1 MLAEL
6 EGRGVCD
13 RDFGVGT
20 ASWVAAETRAPRV
33 RVSVAGAVGDPT
45 AQAVGGRLRRCRRAG
60 SVSAHANALGDAVAN
75 PRVGD
80 LIADLE
86 AELVEAAQHCPFE
99 IWKRDL
105 TVLVELLDQDGGYDP
120 NQDLAANT
128 LHASLV
134 GDARLVISG
143 ELVGENALVVAQ
155 ALNMKADELAR
166 QLPQRPQP
174 DRRRRHARRV
184 QRCSLWRWPNC
195 AGPDWPPTPP
205 SPEPPT
211 PTSPWSSAPKARR
224 PSTTNPVRYVLPDWF
239 GRDDERPGLFTVD
252 GDRLTTLERYQHL
265 LCDAGVTALIVDSLG
280 VPLDLGQSVRLATPA
295 QRRALAVRDGGCVFP
310 GCDAP
315 VSWCDAHHVDWYEHG
330 GPTDIANLALLCR
343 RHHGITHRHG
353 WTMTT
358 TPDQHFTWTTPT
370 GHTLH
375 SQRHLGRPPPG
386 Q

>member
-1 MLAEL
+1 M
-6 EGRGVCD
+6 
-13 RDFGVGT
+13 
-20 ASWVAAETRAPRV
+20 
-33 RVSVAGAVGDPT
+33 
-45 AQAVGGRLRRCRRAG
+45 
-60 SVSAHANALGDAVAN
+60 
-75 PRVGD
+75 
-80 LIADLE
+80 
-86 AELVEAAQHCPFE
+86 EAAQHCPFE

-155 ALNMKADELAR
+155 ALNLKADELAR
-166 QLPQRPQP
+166 RYRHDHNQSDDVDMPARSTLLALALAELCRAGLATDPATTRAPHP
-174 DRRRRHARRV
+174 DVTLVIRT
-184 QRCSLWRWPNC
+184 Q
-195 AGPDWPPTPP
+195 
-205 SPEPPT
+205 
-211 PTSPWSSAPKARR
+211 SSQTGHDEA
-224 PSTTNPVRYVLPDWF
+224 SQDDNDDDSDD
-239 GRDDERPGLFTVD
+239 GCDDEPDTPHGSARTPSATSCRTGSASTIRPGLFTVD

-265 LCDAGVTALIVDSLG
+265 LCDAGVTTLIVDALG
-280 VPLDLGQSVRLATPA
+280 VPLDLGQTVRLATPA
-295 QRRALAVRDGGCVFP
+295 QRRALAIRDGGCVFP

-358 TPDQHFTWTTPT
+358 TPDQHFTWTTPS
-370 GHTLH
+370 GVTLH

-386 Q
+386 P

>member
-1 MLAEL
+1 M
-6 EGRGVCD
+6 
-13 RDFGVGT
+13 
-20 ASWVAAETRAPRV
+20 P
-33 RVSVAGAVGDPT
+33 
-45 AQAVGGRLRRCRRAG
+45 
-60 SVSAHANALGDAVAN
+60 HANALGDAVAN

-155 ALNMKADELAR
+155 ALNIKADELAR
-166 QLPQRPQP
+166 RYRHDHNQSDDVDMPARSTLLALALAELCRAGLATDPATTRAPHPDVTLVIRTQSSQTGHDEGDEPDEQP
-174 DRRRRHARRV
+174 SYD
-184 QRCSLWRWPNC
+184 
-195 AGPDWPPTPP
+195 
-205 SPEPPT
+205 
-211 PTSPWSSAPKARR
+211 
-224 PSTTNPVRYVLPDWF
+224 LPDWF
-239 GRDDERPGLFTVD
+239 GRNDDQPGLFTID

-265 LCDAGVTALIVDSLG
+265 LCDAGVTTLIVDSLG
-280 VPLDLGQSVRLATPA
+280 VPLDLGQTVRLATPA

-358 TPDQHFTWTTPT
+358 TPDQRLHLDHPQRPRAPQPTPPRPT
-370 GHTLH
+370 AARSWRRLTLVD
-375 SQRHLGRPPPG
+375 RPGGRG
-386 Q
+386 RWWRSG